1 MTAVIEAHELG
12 KRYRNRW
19 ALADCTL
26 SVPAGSVAGLVGP
39 NGAGKTTLL
48 HLVTGL
54 LAPTTGTIEVVGAR
68 PATSGEQ
75 LARVGFVAQD
85 APVYAGLSITDHLRL
100 GAHLNPRWD
109 ARLAGDRIAGL
120 GLDPRQKAGRLSGGQ
135 RAQLALTMAIA
146 KRPQLLIL
154 DEPVASLDPLARRDF
169 LRDLER
175 ACDFLIV
182 LAAGRL
188 QLAGPV
194 TELLTHVSELG
205 GGAAA
210 GPGIWVDLIWVGLAC
225 ADGGKSGF
233 EELAAQPGA

>member
-1 MTAVIEAHELG
+1 
-12 KRYRNRW
+12 
-19 ALADCTL
+19 
-26 SVPAGSVAGLVGP
+26 
-39 NGAGKTTLL
+39 
-48 HLVTGL
+48 
-54 LAPTTGTIEVVGAR
+54 
-68 PATSGEQ
+68 
-75 LARVGFVAQD
+75 
-85 APVYAGLSITDHLRL
+85 
-100 GAHLNPRWD
+100 
-109 ARLAGDRIAGL
+109 
-120 GLDPRQKAGRLSGGQ
+120 
-135 RAQLALTMAIA
+135 MAIA

-169 LRDLER
+169 LRDLAEAAAGHQMSVVLSSHLVSDLER

-233 EELAAQPGA
+233 EELAAQPGEHVGGRRAGLGVVPRA